1 MELRT
6 AECHGNKNLNPGLTK
21 WNGDLSR
28 RYVPNR
34 RGGVPFHVT
43 GAQLGEKEPRGVAFM
58 LITDKAGSSGITPIQ
73 ERTGQLKRWT
83 GRGFWGKGQG
93 ACLW

>member
-43 GAQLGEKEPRGVAFM
+43 GAQLGEKEHPGPEVW
-58 LITDKAGSSGITPIQ
+58 L
-73 ERTGQLKRWT
+73 L
-83 GRGFWGKGQG
+83 
-93 ACLW
+93 C